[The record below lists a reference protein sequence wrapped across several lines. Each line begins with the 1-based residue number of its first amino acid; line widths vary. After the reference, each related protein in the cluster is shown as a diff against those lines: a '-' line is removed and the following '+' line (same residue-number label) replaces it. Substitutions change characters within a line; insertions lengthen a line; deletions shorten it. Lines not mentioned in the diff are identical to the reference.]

1 MYSACKLNK
10 LGDNTQP
17 WCTPFPIWNQSI
29 VPCSVLT
36 AASWPAYTFLRRQD
50 KVVWYSH
57 LFKNFPQIV
66 VIHPIKGFNEAEVDV
81 FLEFPCFLYNPTNVR
96 NLISD
101 SSTFYKS
108 SLYTWKFSVL
118 VLLKPSLKNFE
129 HNLTSMGSEHN
140 CPVVWTFFSTALVW
154 DWNENWPFPALW
166 PLLGFSNLLT
176 YWVQHFN
183 SIIFYNLK

>member
-1 MYSACKLNK
+1 MTVYSLVIAL
-10 LGDNTQP
+10 
-17 WCTPFPIWNQSI
+17 PILNQS
-29 VPCSVLT
+29 VLLCSVLT
-36 AASWPAYTFLRRQD
+36 VASLPTYRFLRLQIRYYD
-50 KVVWYSH
+50 
-57 LFKNFPQIV
+57 LFKNFPQLV
-66 VIHPIKGFNEAEVDV
+66 VIHIFKGFSIVNEAKVDV
-81 FLEFPCFLYNPTNVR
+81 FLEFPCFLYNPTNVL

-154 DWNENWPFPALW
+154 DWNENWLIPVLC
-166 PLLGFSNLLT
+166 PLLSFPNLLA
-176 YWVQHFN
+176 YWV
-183 SIIFYNLK
+183 